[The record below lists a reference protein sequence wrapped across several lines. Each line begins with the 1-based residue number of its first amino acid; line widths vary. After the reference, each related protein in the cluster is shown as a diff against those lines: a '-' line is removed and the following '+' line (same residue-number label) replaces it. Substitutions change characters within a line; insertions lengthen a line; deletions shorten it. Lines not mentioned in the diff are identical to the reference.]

1 MKPARR
7 IGPPDDDR
15 VGKGKLGSDAPLT
28 LWLSMAGRPIMR
40 ASGASVLR
48 VVATV
53 PAGTIR
59 LLVAGRPARAS
70 YRLTVSYVAP

>member
-1 MKPARR
+1 M
-7 IGPPDDDR
+7 
-15 VGKGKLGSDAPLT
+15 T
-28 LWLSMAGRPIMR
+28 GRPITR

-48 VVATV
+48 VVAAIPT
-53 PAGTIR
+53 GTIR